1 MVLKIKIERTTSK
14 DFNFIKLVAEL
25 DKDLKAKNGDKND
38 FFAQYNKS
46 GNINHVI
53 VAYINEKP
61 VGCGAFKE
69 YNSTTVEIKRM
80 YVKTELRGQGIAL
93 TILNAL
99 EKWASELNYNECI
112 LETGDKMA
120 EAIGLYQKHNYKRI
134 KNYGQYEN
142 VASSFCFSKS
152 IIT

>member
-1 MVLKIKIERTTSK
+1 MV
-14 DFNFIKLVAEL
+14 EL
-25 DKDLKAKNGDKND
+25 
-38 FFAQYNKS
+38 YS
-46 GNINHVI
+46 
-53 VAYINEKP
+53 
-61 VGCGAFKE
+61 
-69 YNSTTVEIKRM
+69 
-80 YVKTELRGQGIAL
+80 
-93 TILNAL
+93 LNAL